1 MSVSQYQNAVNSL
14 DKELAGLEKKKADSD
29 KKAADAQKRANG
41 VSISKNASAS
51 MIKSKMSQIERY
63 NNDYVKAANTS
74 ADLQKKIA
82 DKRIKRNDAYL
93 KLQKAQAD
101 EQKKQDKVMKQMQ
114 STYESRISELTSQVL
129 PQSIRNTGTS
139 DGEKAVEEEYE
150 VFVSHA
156 WEDKESF
163 ADEFVSA
170 LESLGIKVWY
180 DTTKMKW
187 GDSMRE
193 KIDDGLRKSKFGV
206 VVLSPNYIADG
217 KYWTKA
223 ELDGLFQMES
233 VNGKTLLPIWHELT
247 KKEVLNFS
255 PIIANKKAMSTA
267 MMTPQEIAEEL
278 LSLLPEKEA
287 EEIVNGKNENGIN

>member
-1 MSVSQYQNAVNSL
+1 MSVEQYQRTVNSL
-14 DKELAGLEKKKADSD
+14 DKEIAGLEKKKADSD
-29 KKAADAQKRANG
+29 KKAADAKKKVSG
-41 VSISKNASAS
+41 VSISKNASVS
-51 MIKSKMSQIERY
+51 TIKSKLSQIERY
-63 NNDYVKAANTS
+63 NNDAVKASNVS

-82 DKRIKRNDAYL
+82 YKRTKRNDAYL
-93 KLQKAQAD
+93 KLQKAQGE
-101 EQKKQDKVMKQMQ
+101 EQKKQNKAIKQMH
-114 STYESRISELTSQVL
+114 STYESRIAELASQAIPHNV
-129 PQSIRNTGTS
+129 QVSSNNSAETQ
-139 DGEKAVEEEYE
+139 EKYD

-163 ADEFVSA
+163 VEEFVEA
-170 LESLGIKVWY
+170 LRSLGAKVWY
-180 DTTKMKW
+180 DKTQMKW

-193 KIDDGLRKSKFGV
+193 KIDDGLKKSKFGV

-233 VNGKTLLPIWHELT
+233 INGKTLLPIWHELT

-267 MMTPQEIAEEL
+267 LMTAQEIAEEL
-278 LSLLPEKEA
+278 MNLLPDE
-287 EEIVNGKNENGIN
+287 GGGING

>member
-1 MSVSQYQNAVNSL
+1 MSVEQYQRTVNSL
-14 DKELAGLEKKKADSD
+14 DKEIADLEKKKAASD
-29 KKAADAQKRANG
+29 KKAADAQKKASS
-41 VSISKNASAS
+41 VSISKSASAAT
-51 MIKSKMSQIERY
+51 IKSKMSQIEKY
-63 NNDYVKAANTS
+63 NNEAIKAANVS

-82 DKRIKRNDAYL
+82 DKRNKRNTAYL
-93 KLQKAQAD
+93 SLQRAQTD
-101 EQKKQDKVMKQMQ
+101 EQKKQNKATKKMQ
-114 STYESRISELTSQVL
+114 ESYENRISELQTHFTPMITTPKDTDELDS
-129 PQSIRNTGTS
+129 P
-139 DGEKAVEEEYE
+139 EYD

-163 ADEFVSA
+163 VEEFVSA
-170 LESLGIKVWY
+170 LRRLGAKVWY
-180 DTTKMKW
+180 DKTQMKW

-193 KIDDGLRKSKFGV
+193 KIDDGLKKSKFGV

-233 VNGKTLLPIWHELT
+233 VNGKTLLPIWHDLT

-278 LSLLPEKEA
+278 MALLPSEA
-287 EEIVNGKNENGIN
+287 EEQSNG